1 MTTYAAMMYT
11 VVLVVSIIGLI
22 VMSKLMPE
30 VLTAYIIWVG
40 IVDIILFWF
49 LLFYT
54 SNVGNQ

>member
-54 SNVGNQ
+54 SNVG

>member
-54 SNVGNQ
+54 SNVGS